1 MKIFKCENIF
11 EKYFSRLP
19 WKFYSGEEL
28 NVNAYQCGAIAAA
41 FRSAFGLDEEIGMI
55 VDPFVTTPLAQADKF
70 FRITENKK
78 ARLCF
83 FNPGSR
89 PGGIIGF
96 FQLFENEDSEDLFGE
111 KTKFSKERIW
121 FLIESV
127 EDAAK
132 VCGYFGRVAE

>member
-19 WKFYSGEEL
+19 WKFYSGAEL
-28 NVNAYQCGAIAAA
+28 NVNAYQCGAIASA
-41 FRSAFGLDEEIGMI
+41 FKSAFGLDGEIGMTA
-55 VDPFVTTPLAQADKF
+55 DPFRPTPRNQSAKF
-70 FRITENKK
+70 FGITENKK

-83 FNPGSR
+83 FDPGSR

-96 FQLFENEDSEDLFGE
+96 FQLFENEDSEDPGE
-111 KTKFSKERIW
+111 KTRFSKERIW

-132 VCGYFGRVAE
+132 ICGYFGRAAE